1 MEDVEAY
8 GICYYEYD
16 GSRSPAVE
24 TKEQSATFA
33 IPRVDNATEYTL
45 NVYFDAEKTQLAK
58 TVHYDETGKIIP
70 MSDYIELT
78 IDGFENGNYYYD
90 VVAKSESGEVLNS
103 YTGSFEIEYT
113 GVENISINNDAVEV
127 ARYDIYGRKL
137 NEATNGENIVQ
148 YSDGTTRKECVK
160 K

>member
-1 MEDVEAY
+1 MFEQYIQEFNKSGITDPNGNKLSMEPD
-8 GICYYEYD
+8 
-16 GSRSPAVE
+16 
-24 TKEQSATFA
+24 
-33 IPRVDNATEYTL
+33 
-45 NVYFDAEKTQLAK
+45 
-58 TVHYDETGKIIP
+58 
-70 MSDYIELT
+70 
-78 IDGFENGNYYYD
+78 ENGNYYYD

-113 GVENISINNDAVEV
+113 GVENISINNNAVEV

-137 NEATNGENIVQ
+137 NEATNGVNIVK